1 MSEAKVIERAP
12 VFKPET
18 TSDERL
24 WATLAHLS
32 TLLTLIVSLGSG
44 GLGGLFLVFV
54 PFIIYVIYKDKS
66 EFVAYHAAQAF
77 AIQVVG
83 TVGYFVAILV
93 GVLLIVIF
101 WILTGLLSAIL
112 IGLILI
118 PVAILLTVAVVA
130 ALVAYPFVL
139 GTFSVIAAVQTGSGT
154 DYRAP
159 YVGPW
164 VADWLQ
170 QQNHREATPAL

>member
-1 MSEAKVIERAP
+1 MSEAKVIERTP

-77 AIQVVG
+77 AIRSEEHTSELQSP
-83 TVGYFVAILV
+83 TNLV
-93 GVLLIVIF
+93 CRLL
-101 WILTGLLSAIL
+101 L
-112 IGLILI
+112 
-118 PVAILLTVAVVA
+118 
-130 ALVAYPFVL
+130 
-139 GTFSVIAAVQTGSGT
+139 
-154 DYRAP
+154 
-159 YVGPW
+159 
-164 VADWLQ
+164 
-170 QQNHREATPAL
+170 